1 MDDHVEP
8 HVTAENL
15 SGVPEVQD
23 ICSEPS
29 SMANIMEEMSETAAP
44 DS

>member
-1 MDDHVEP
+1 MDDHVDP
-8 HVTAENL
+8 KITTENL

-23 ICSEPS
+23 TSSEPS
-29 SMANIMEEMSETAAP
+29 SMAEMSETAAP